1 MLALIFVAGILH
13 GLGPDH
19 LAAITAVAGAGSGFQ
34 RITSFAARFAL
45 GHAVVILL
53 AGSAAFFG
61 RRFLPPMWE
70 RNFELLAGGLLVC
83 GGIGLIVALATKRI
97 SLHRHLHGHGE
108 ARHSHFHLHVGEAA
122 RHKHVHGIS
131 AALLGGLFALGGSS
145 SMLATTSAILSPNA
159 IEFFLRIMV
168 FTLGI
173 VISMTG
179 FGVAAGTFVKHS
191 AAFMKGDPVA
201 RMRGLSFAT
210 ACLCIVT
217 GSWTIFSRLQ
227 S

>member
-1 MLALIFVAGILH
+1 MLALIFVAGVLH

-19 LAAITAVAGAGSGFQ
+19 LAAITAVAGAGSGFR

-61 RRFLPPMWE
+61 RRFLPAAWE
-70 RNFELLAGGLLVC
+70 RNFELLAGALLVC
-83 GGIGLIVALATKRI
+83 GGMVLIAGLATRRVA
-97 SLHRHLHGHGE
+97 LHRHLHGHGE
-108 ARHSHFHLHVGEAA
+108 ARHSHFHVHLGEAA
-122 RHKHVHGIS
+122 SHKHAHGIS
-131 AALLGGLFALGGSS
+131 AVLLGGLFALGGSS
-145 SMLATTSAILSPNA
+145 SMLAATSAVLSPNA
-159 IEFFLRIMV
+159 LDFFLRIMA
-168 FTLGI
+168 FTIGI

-179 FGVAAGTFVKHS
+179 FGVAARRLLNGRT
-191 AAFMKGDPVA
+191 AFITNDPVT
-201 RMRGLSFAT
+201 RMRRLSLAT

>member
-19 LAAITAVAGAGSGFQ
+19 LAAITAVAGAGGGFQ
-34 RITSFAARFAL
+34 RITSFAVRFAL

-61 RRFLPPMWE
+61 RRFLPPTWE

-83 GGIGLIVALATKRI
+83 GGLALIVGLATKRI
-97 SLHRHLHGHGE
+97 SLHRHLHGHGV
-108 ARHSHFHLHVGEAA
+108 AQHSHLHAHLGDATSHQ
-122 RHKHVHGIS
+122 HVHGMS
-131 AALLGGLFALGGSS
+131 AVLLGGLFALGGSS
-145 SMLATTSAILSPNA
+145 SMLAATSAVLSPNA
-159 IEFFLRIMV
+159 IDFFLRITA
-168 FTLGI
+168 FTIGI

-179 FGVAAGTFVKHS
+179 FGIAARPLLS
-191 AAFMKGDPVA
+191 RAAFLKSDPLA
-201 RMRGLSFAT
+201 RMRRLSLAT
-210 ACLCIVT
+210 ACLCIIT